1 MSLPDVLSDYSVVQ
15 QGVDNVE
22 KLLATIAKVV
32 GPQKWLLLSQDHQ
45 PKVHMVVSTVLL
57 GHNISTGTNCLLTST
72 LAENF
77 PVEVCTSYARTDDD
91 AAGAHFSIKKWAPIY
106 EALGK
111 NPPPYFNHLPHP
123 VASITVTG
131 LGSMILRFSWNN
143 PVTWSHK
150 TMGRMVLDLSNNAAD
165 LARQCS

>member
-1 MSLPDVLSDYSVVQ
+1 M
-15 QGVDNVE
+15 E
-22 KLLATIAKVV
+22 KLLLTVARVV
-32 GPQKWLLLSQDHQ
+32 DPQTWFMLSQGHH

-72 LAENF
+72 LTEIF
-77 PVEVCTSYARTDDD
+77 SSETCTAYARTDDD
-91 AAGAHFSIKKWAPIY
+91 AAGAHFSIKKWGPIY

-111 NPPPYFNHLPHP
+111 SPPTDFEYLPKP

-131 LGSMILRFSWNN
+131 LGSMILRFSWET
-143 PVTWSHK
+143 PVTWSHE
-150 TMGRMVLDLSNNAAD
+150 TMGRMVLDLSSNAAE